1 MFVDPYGDPD
11 LVLLYDQDNP
21 DGPDHDFFRS
31 LADRLGARTIVDLGC
46 GTGLLTRSL
55 ATPGRT
61 VLGVDPS
68 ATMLSYAVAQPGADR
83 TIWVHGDA
91 TAIPATGDAD
101 LVISSGNA
109 MMHVPPAELATT
121 LTSVAASLRP
131 QGSLAF
137 DTRNPAR
144 RAWEEWTKA
153 GTLSERVT
161 SFGNLR
167 EWIEVTERDHEP
179 GRVVFDAHNVI
190 DGGQDRV
197 YSSVVHFRSPEELE
211 AALTATGFADVEI
224 AGGWHRE
231 PVTKESSSLVV
242 TARRT

>member
-11 LVLLYDQDNP
+11 LVSLYDQDNP

-55 ATPGRT
+55 ATPGRK

-68 ATMLSYAVAQPGADR
+68 ATMLGHAVAQPGADR
-83 TIWVHGDA
+83 LIWVRGDA

-109 MMHVPPAELATT
+109 MMHVPPEALAAT
-121 LTSVAASLRP
+121 LTSVAAALRP
-131 QGSLAF
+131 GGSLAF
-137 DTRNPAR
+137 DTRNPSR

-153 GTLSERVT
+153 CTVRERVT
-161 SFGNLR
+161 SFGHLR
-167 EWIEVTERDHEP
+167 EWIEVTGRDHEP
-179 GRVVFDAHNVI
+179 GRVAFDAHNVI

-231 PVTKESSSLVV
+231 PVTKESASVVV
-242 TARRT
+242 TARRP